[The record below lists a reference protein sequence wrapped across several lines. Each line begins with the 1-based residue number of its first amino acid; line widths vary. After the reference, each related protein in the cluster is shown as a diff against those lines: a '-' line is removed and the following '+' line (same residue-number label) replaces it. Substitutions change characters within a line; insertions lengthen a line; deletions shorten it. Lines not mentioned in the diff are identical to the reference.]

1 MVCRSAHEMIIA
13 SSQCDYSGHLGIAQC
28 FDLFMD
34 AATRHADDMGI
45 GRAYLRTKDLF
56 WMITKTKIKV
66 FDMPEMSDLATMITW
81 PLRPQR
87 MHNDRC
93 YTLEKD
99 GKVLACGKTE
109 WVNYNF
115 VTGKLSP
122 VSELFPQ
129 DTEFCEED
137 PIPEGFDRISG
148 EFPEKVCEFRVRTSD
163 VDVNGHMNNT
173 KYVYSLLDIYTTEE
187 LNEHPII
194 EAEVIYKNQAREGE
208 ILTVIRRTNPDGTE
222 DLKVSADDRTIIFAR
237 FERG

>member
-1 MVCRSAHEMIIA
+1 
-13 SSQCDYSGHLGIAQC
+13 
-28 FDLFMD
+28 MD
-34 AATRHADDMGI
+34 AATRHADEMGI
-45 GRAYLRTKDLF
+45 GRAHLRTKDLF
-56 WMITKTKIKV
+56 WMVTKTKIKV
-66 FDMPEMSDLATMITW
+66 FDMPEMSDLTTMITW

-93 YTLEKD
+93 YVLEKD

-122 VSELFPQ
+122 VSELFPA

-137 PIPEGFDRISG
+137 PVPEGFDRISG

-187 LNEHPII
+187 LKAHPVKQ
-194 EAEVIYKNQAREGE
+194 AEVIYKNQAREGE
-208 ILTVIRRTNPDGTE
+208 VLTISRRVNPDGTE
-222 DLKVSADDRTIIFAR
+222 DLKLSAEDRTIVFAR